1 MEEIMRACSSDS
13 ICELAAAMAK
23 AQAELVNPIKSL
35 TAVLE
40 RGRNGMGPISYR
52 YAPLSAGLDIL
63 RKTLSK
69 YELAAIQTTRIDTD
83 RGLVLLTTMLA
94 HSSGEW
100 ISGVWPICQISDLGH
115 PKLMGAALTHA
126 RRYCLFTMVG
136 LAGEDDLDGPALEA
150 NDNLPSEDRVSG
162 TVAEVTTANLIR
174 NPSATKPVRE
184 DSGETHHAFTP
195 LSSIEAPSGAETRK
209 EKRPRSKR
217 RSHRASA
224 VARVSA
230 TTSDPAAK
238 LAATQDA
245 EALLRWAALN
255 MPVRNG
261 LDAAARERFDAAF
274 WAKAKAIG
282 VEPELLIP
290 FERQHHAAK
299 APNGPASP
307 R

>member
-69 YELAAIQTTRIDTD
+69 YELVAIQTTRIDTD

-100 ISGVWPICQISDLGH
+100 ISGIWPVCQITDMGH
-115 PKLMGAALTHA
+115 PKLMGAALTYA

-150 NDNLPSEDRVSG
+150 NDNLPPEDRVSG
-162 TVAEVTTANLIR
+162 TVAEVAAASFKR
-174 NPSATKPVRE
+174 NAPAEAAREHGLGTGSARTPV
-184 DSGETHHAFTP
+184 A
-195 LSSIEAPSGAETRK
+195 SIEAPSGAETRK
-209 EKRPRSKR
+209 VKPPRSKR
-217 RSHRASA
+217 RSRRASVA
-224 VARVSA
+224 ARVAA
-230 TTSDPAAK
+230 TASDPAAE
-238 LAATQDA
+238 LAAIEDA

-255 MPVRNG
+255 MPVRNE
-261 LDAAARERFDAAF
+261 LDAATRDRFDAAF

-290 FERQHHAAK
+290 FEHQREAAK
-299 APNGPASP
+299 VPNGPASP
-307 R
+307 G